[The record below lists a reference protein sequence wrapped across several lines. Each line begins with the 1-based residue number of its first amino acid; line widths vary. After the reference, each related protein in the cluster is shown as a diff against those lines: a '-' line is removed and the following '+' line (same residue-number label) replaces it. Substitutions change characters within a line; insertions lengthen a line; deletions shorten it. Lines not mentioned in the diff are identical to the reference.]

1 LRIEDLAG
9 IANMSSPTF
18 HRRFKDLTSFS
29 PVQFQKLMRLSEA
42 RRLLL
47 SEGKDAASAALEV
60 GYESV
65 TQFNREYKR
74 HFGEPPRRDA
84 VRTLSAN
91 GAARRPAA
99 ERV

>member
-1 LRIEDLAG
+1 
-9 IANMSSPTF
+9 
-18 HRRFKDLTSFS
+18 
-29 PVQFQKLMRLSEA
+29 MRLSEA

-74 HFGEPPRRDA
+74 HFGEPPKRDV
-84 VRTLSAN
+84 VRLLST
-91 GAARRPAA
+91 GVRA
-99 ERV
+99 ENLVAEMV